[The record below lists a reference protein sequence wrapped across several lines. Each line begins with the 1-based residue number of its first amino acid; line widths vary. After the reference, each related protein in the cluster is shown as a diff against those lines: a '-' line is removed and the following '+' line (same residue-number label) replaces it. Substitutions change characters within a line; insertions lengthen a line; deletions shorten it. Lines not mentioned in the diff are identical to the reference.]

1 MTATSDQ
8 KMRLKIDCQ
17 RLVAASDMVLD
28 YMERLFQQMFSN
40 PMMC

>member
-17 RLVAASDMVLD
+17 QSDYGILCPLEYILML
-28 YMERLFQQMFSN
+28 
-40 PMMC
+40 